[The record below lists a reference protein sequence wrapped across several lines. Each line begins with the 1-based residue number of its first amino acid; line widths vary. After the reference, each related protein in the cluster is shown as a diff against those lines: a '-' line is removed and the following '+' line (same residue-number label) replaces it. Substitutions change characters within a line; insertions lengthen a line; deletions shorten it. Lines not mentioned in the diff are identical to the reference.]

1 MRVCATYND
10 ELKRLAVYGSLQ
22 PGGPNHYILENIP
35 GIWSSGIVRGYLE
48 ESGWGA
54 KIGFPGLHL
63 SEQGDEIEV
72 KLFEYQNLSDLLKQ
86 LDDFEGDEYT
96 RQVCSVV
103 TPNGP
108 VFAYIYALSQ
118 RQN

>member
-1 MRVCATYND
+1 MSSTYNN
-10 ELKRLAVYGSLQ
+10 EVKALAVYGSLQ

-35 GIWSSGIVRGYLE
+35 GIWSTGIVRGYLE

-72 KLFEYQNLSDLLKQ
+72 KLFESENLSDLLKQ
-86 LDDFEGDEYT
+86 LDDFEGDEYI
-96 RQVCSVV
+96 RQICTVF

-108 VFAYIYALSQ
+108 IFAYIYVLSQ
-118 RQN
+118 HRL